1 MKRKIVDNWRRR
13 RKRICQ
19 KKKKK
24 FSFYKCCYCNHF
36 VLFIMIMFSCI
47 MCLWVL
53 YVPLLTRKCTKV
65 FLPKKTLSSAE
76 NLVPISSSLS
86 RRRKKITGYC
96 LLLKMISFCVVSVVS
111 QRQAKRKIWFS
122 ATFDELNRRMCL
134 IWVCQHNSA
143 WKPCTNVLQ
152 IIRWK
157 KNGHF
162 CGQKCEI
169 AWLATVI
176 DLKISMKQRQSA
188 LLLYQMC
195 FVPKMYVN

>member
-19 KKKKK
+19 KKKK

-65 FLPKKTLSSAE
+65 FLPKNTLLCWKPGSYFIITLKE
-76 NLVPISSSLS
+76 K
-86 RRRKKITGYC
+86 KKITGYC

-122 ATFDELNRRMCL
+122 TTFDELDQRMCL

-169 AWLATVI
+169 ACQRLATVI

>member
-1 MKRKIVDNWRRR
+1 MSPCWQESVLKY
-13 RKRICQ
+13 
-19 KKKKK
+19 
-24 FSFYKCCYCNHF
+24 FYQ
-36 VLFIMIMFSCI
+36 
-47 MCLWVL
+47 
-53 YVPLLTRKCTKV
+53 
-65 FLPKKTLSSAE
+65 KTLSSAE

-122 ATFDELNRRMCL
+122 TTFDELDQKMCL

-169 AWLATVI
+169 ACQRLATVI